1 LICIRRSWDCQVKWV
16 VSERDEEHCDD
27 VWSAKKSEISWL
39 GEHKILSMDARDDC
53 QQNLRRIWNNDL
65 SVVIRFGG
73 SKGRTR

>member
-1 LICIRRSWDCQVKWV
+1 MSMMKNI
-16 VSERDEEHCDD
+16 DD
-27 VWSAKKSEISWL
+27 VWSANKSEISWL